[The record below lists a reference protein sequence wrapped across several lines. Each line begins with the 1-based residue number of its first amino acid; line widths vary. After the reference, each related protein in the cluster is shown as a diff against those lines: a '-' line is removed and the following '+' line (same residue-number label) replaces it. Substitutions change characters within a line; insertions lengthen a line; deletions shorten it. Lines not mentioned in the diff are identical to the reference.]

1 MITVIRDPRVRLA
14 FISLG
19 FVDLDTR
26 GQDYMA
32 AFSEPNKINFVIK
45 NENVALPFAVAFKRQ
60 LAADESGLAVC
71 LGVVVKRRA
80 AFVISACN
88 IG

>member
-1 MITVIRDPRVRLA
+1 M
-14 FISLG
+14 SL
-19 FVDLDTR
+19 
-26 GQDYMA
+26 
-32 AFSEPNKINFVIK
+32 
-45 NENVALPFAVAFKRQ
+45 LPFAVAFKRQ

-71 LGVVVKRRA
+71 LGVVKRRA

>member
-45 NENVALPFAVAFKRQ
+45 NENVAAFC
-60 LAADESGLAVC
+60 SS
-71 LGVVVKRRA
+71 
-80 AFVISACN
+80 F
-88 IG
+88 

>member
-1 MITVIRDPRVRLA
+1 M
-14 FISLG
+14 S
-19 FVDLDTR
+19 
-26 GQDYMA
+26 
-32 AFSEPNKINFVIK
+32 
-45 NENVALPFAVAFKRQ
+45 LPFAVAFKRQ

-71 LGVVVKRRA
+71 LGEVVKRRA